1 MNSNQ
6 KVAITFKNIN
16 TNVKASIKLESLLIL
31 NSAITRAEKNLKKLE
46 VARNQVYRVN
56 YKNLKGLVDTLY
68 YELWFMFMDEII
80 HIQKLILGF
89 FREGQT
95 QPISANEI
103 IYKIR
108 LLMKPVPTKLFKIN
122 SVALVLPQQ
131 IYNCF

>member
-6 KVAITFKNIN
+6 KVTITFKNIN

-31 NSAITRAEKNLKKLE
+31 NSAELKKNLKKLE

-80 HIQKLILGF
+80 HIQKLVLDF

>member
-1 MNSNQ
+1 MNSDQ
-6 KVAITFKNIN
+6 KVTITFKNIN

-46 VARNQVYRVN
+46 VARNQVYQVN

-80 HIQKLILGF
+80 HIQKLVLDF
-89 FREGQT
+89 FREGRT

>member
-6 KVAITFKNIN
+6 KVTITFKNIN

-80 HIQKLILGF
+80 HIQKLVLDF

-108 LLMKPVPTKLFKIN
+108 FLLKPVPTKLFKIN